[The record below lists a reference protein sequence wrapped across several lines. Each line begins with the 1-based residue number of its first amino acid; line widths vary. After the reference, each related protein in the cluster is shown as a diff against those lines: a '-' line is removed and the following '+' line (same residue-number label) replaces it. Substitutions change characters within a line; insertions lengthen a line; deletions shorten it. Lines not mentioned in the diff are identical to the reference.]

1 MDIKPFTRKEKII
14 VFFACALG
22 WAHDAIGLTLITFL
36 VGPIATE
43 FNIIHFPVPIVPE
56 FHIGI
61 ILSAQYIATVPGAF
75 LFGALADK
83 YGRKNLLLASIAWD
97 AILTAASAFAPNF
110 YVFAT
115 LRILSGMGVSW
126 GIAFALLGE
135 VYSPKRRA
143 FFGGLVH
150 AMFIIGYLGSA
161 ISVLVLEPVLSV
173 MFPVVWWRY
182 LFLIALIPIPF
193 VIWLYFALPE
203 SRLWEKYHELE
214 SPDKLPIGTQL
225 REIIRK
231 GYLKFLV
238 IATLIFWA
246 AEFAY
251 HAFVDWG
258 PWFLG
263 AGGIGL
269 PGMQPTLIVMGIA
282 LLLLIVFPLVGLL
295 GDFIGRRRAFMVP
308 AILGILGT
316 LVFAVAV
323 LLFLPPP
330 VLITILGLVILALGF
345 SSHGLF
351 GVWSSE
357 IFPTRARAAA
367 NSIIFS
373 VARGVSLGAVTV
385 GTLVLILGIPLG
397 QAMLIGSL
405 GFVLM
410 LLLPWLL
417 PETKG
422 KVLKPD

>member
-1 MDIKPFTRKEKII
+1 MDIKPFSRKEKII

-36 VGPIATE
+36 VGPIAAE
-43 FNIIHFPVPIVPE
+43 FSLIHAPVVIVPE

-83 YGRKNLLLASIAWD
+83 YGRKNILLASIAWD

-110 YVFAT
+110 YVFAA
-115 LRILSGMGVSW
+115 LRVLSGMGVSW

-161 ISVLVLEPVLSV
+161 ISVLLLEPILSA
-173 MFPVVWWRY
+173 MLPIIWWRY

-193 VIWLYFALPE
+193 IIWLYFTLPE

-214 SPDKLPIGTQL
+214 SPDQLPLGSQL

-231 GYLKFLV
+231 GFLKYLV

-263 AGGIGL
+263 LGGIGL
-269 PGMQPTLIVMGIA
+269 PGMTPTLIVMGIA
-282 LLLLIVFPLVGLL
+282 LILLIVFPLVGLI
-295 GDFIGRRRAFMVP
+295 GDYIGRQRAFMIP

-316 LVFAVAV
+316 IIFAVAI
-323 LLFLPPP
+323 LFLSAP
-330 VLITILGLVILALGF
+330 VTITVVGLVILALGF

-373 VARGVSLGAVTV
+373 VARGFSLGAVTV
-385 GTLVLILGIPLG
+385 GSLTLFLGLPLG
-397 QAMLIGSL
+397 QAMLIGSF
-405 GFVLM
+405 GFVFM
-410 LLLPWLL
+410 LFLPWLL